1 MMDKF
6 YPLILHFDD
15 VYLYQRR
22 LRATGREIDLR
33 GMSGIRY
40 LCPIER
46 LEILD
51 ARIPYHKRAITFL
64 GSGDFHYVTYIL
76 LRRIDEPFN
85 LLLLDNHLDIKE
97 TFNGFISCGS
107 WLKNAFDIEYLR
119 YIFYIGSGITDGYD
133 RIIRV
138 SSNLEQLSLAVRTG
152 IPLYISI
159 DKDVLSTSSVET
171 NWDQG
176 YLDIDELLKIL
187 SSIPTSIIIGIDV
200 CGEPRPNP
208 FDPIIKKNEEVNL
221 KIISL
226 FYEKKDKRIIA

>member
-22 LRATGREIDLR
+22 LRAIGREIDLR

-40 LCPIER
+40 LCPLER
-46 LEILD
+46 IEILD
-51 ARIPYHKRAITFL
+51 ARIPYYKKAITFL
-64 GSGDFHYVTYIL
+64 GSGDFHYITYIL

-97 TFNGFISCGS
+97 TFSGFISCGS
-107 WLKNAFDIEYLR
+107 WLKNTLEIETLR
-119 YIFYIGSGITDGYD
+119 YVFYIGSGITDGYD
-133 RIIRV
+133 RIIKV
-138 SSNLEQLSLAVRTG
+138 DSNLEQLSLALRTG

-159 DKDVLSTSSVET
+159 DKDVLNNSSVET

-176 YLDIDELLKIL
+176 YLDLDELLEIL
-187 SSIPTSIIIGIDV
+187 SSIPISIIIGVDV

-208 FDPIIKKNEEVNL
+208 FDSIVRKSEEVNL
-221 KIISL
+221 RLISL
-226 FYEKKDKRIIA
+226 FYGRKDKRIIA